1 MSFFKKFKPYKVDL
15 LLFGLH
21 KSDKVIVPELKLE
34 FPITFDPS
42 TSTFFVKDGDFLVHK
57 SKIFKKSLLLKSFG
71 YKQPLM
77 TIGDAFT
84 DNKYRGKGIY
94 PAVLERIV
102 SKHLKDS
109 SLYLLVSPDNI
120 PSIRGIEKAG
130 FSKIARLKCLKIG
143 PIYLNKQKIKFDSAN

>member
-1 MSFFKKFKPYKVDL
+1 MSFLKKFKPYQVDL
-15 LLFGLH
+15 LLFGLN
-21 KSDKVIVPELKLE
+21 KSERVIVPEFKLE
-34 FPITFDPS
+34 YPITFDIK
-42 TSTFFVKDGDFLVHK
+42 TATFLVKDGDVLIHK
-57 SKIFKKSLLLKSFG
+57 SKIFKRSLLLKSFG

-84 DNKYRGKGIY
+84 NDKYRGKGIY

-102 SKHLKDS
+102 CKHLKDT

-130 FSKIARLKCLKIG
+130 FSKLASLKCLKIG
-143 PIYLNKQKIKFDSAN
+143 PFYLNKQLVKFD